1 MAWKELESRCKTL
14 ERGAEEQSQ
23 LLAQRDQTVSWLQ
36 GERAKDEE
44 EITRLRRTIE
54 VEVRELTLKLDDTKF
69 HELRLT
75 RELENERARF
85 DLERTRLKEQV
96 SRLEDSANRSFHRP
110 LSPTLSPKPT
120 GSPVQ
125 VPALRDTEYAS
136 VVRENDELRRLIEA
150 SRNDAEK
157 R

>member
-1 MAWKELESRCKTL
+1 M
-14 ERGAEEQSQ
+14 G
-23 LLAQRDQTVSWLQ
+23 
-36 GERAKDEE
+36 
-44 EITRLRRTIE
+44 
-54 VEVRELTLKLDDTKF
+54 
-69 HELRLT
+69 

-96 SRLEDSANRSFHRP
+96 SRLEDSTNRSFHRP
-110 LSPTLSPKPT
+110 LSPTP

-125 VPALRDTEYAS
+125 VAALKDTEYVS

-150 SRNDAEK
+150 SRNEVDK